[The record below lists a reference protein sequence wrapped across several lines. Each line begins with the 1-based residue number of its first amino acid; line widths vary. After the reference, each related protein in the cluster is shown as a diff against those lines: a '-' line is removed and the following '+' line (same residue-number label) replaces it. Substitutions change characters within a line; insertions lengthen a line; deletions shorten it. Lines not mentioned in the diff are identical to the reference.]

1 MPSTRPG
8 PNWKQLA
15 ERPYIWVT
23 FVWAKFDF
31 ASDGRNEG
39 DTPGINDKG
48 LVTHDRQIRKDA
60 FYWYKANWTTTPF
73 VYLTSRRWTDRTT
86 ATTTIKVYGTVDS
99 VQVTINGVPVGPA
112 KTSSNHIYSW
122 PGVRLSPGAN
132 TVRVTGTRGGIT
144 YTDTATWTLH

>member
-8 PNWKQLA
+8 PNWKQLG

-60 FYWYKANWTTTPF
+60 FYWYKANWATTPTL
-73 VYLTSRRWTDRTT
+73 YITSRRWTQRTV
-86 ATTTIKVYGTVDS
+86 ATTELKVYS
-99 VQVTINGVPVGPA
+99 NAAEVTDTLNGPPWGPGGAATASSGGPA
-112 KTSSNHIYSW
+112 
-122 PGVRLSPGAN
+122 
-132 TVRVTGTRGGIT
+132 
-144 YTDTATWTLH
+144 